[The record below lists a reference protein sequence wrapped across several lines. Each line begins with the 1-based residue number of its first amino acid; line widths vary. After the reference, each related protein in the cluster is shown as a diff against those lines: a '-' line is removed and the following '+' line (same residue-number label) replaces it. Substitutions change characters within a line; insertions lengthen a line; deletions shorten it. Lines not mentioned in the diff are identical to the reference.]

1 MSWLFESPIII
12 VALGVAIVFAI
23 GAAWTATGRQ
33 ELLYALAAAIV
44 LLFAGLITERLVVTD
59 REQIR
64 ATLAEIARDVKKN
77 DHRRIISHIHSS
89 ATAIKQKAQAEMPKY
104 TFTDFRI
111 TKINSLDVDRS
122 AAPASAVVELNVVG
136 GGSFHEHGI
145 EMDHVARWVKLHLLQ
160 ETDGRWTVV
169 DYEHDDPQRMIM
181 QPPGER

>member
-89 ATAIKQKAQAEMPKY
+89 ATAIKQKAQA
-104 TFTDFRI
+104 
-111 TKINSLDVDRS
+111 
-122 AAPASAVVELNVVG
+122 
-136 GGSFHEHGI
+136 
-145 EMDHVARWVKLHLLQ
+145 
-160 ETDGRWTVV
+160 
-169 DYEHDDPQRMIM
+169 
-181 QPPGER
+181 